1 MQVQFTD
8 DELNEVLI
16 VIVARIAEEAAL
28 PARDRALLKRWRT
41 SQMRLGSDDMNDF
54 VHKANEDLKK
64 GFERRQRSP
73 IRKPDWAD

>member
-8 DELNEVLI
+8 DELNEALI
-16 VIVARIAEEAAL
+16 VLVARMVEEASL
-28 PARDRALLKRWRT
+28 SDKDKALLKRWRT
-41 SQMRLGSDDMNDF
+41 GAMRLGSDDMNDF